1 MGRTVVLMAWV
12 MAGRRVGWLEG
23 DAKLVQIAPACGH
36 RSLTV
41 LRKGVVH
48 EVLVAM
54 MALLVMMTGLVS
66 VLLMALWIR

>member
-1 MGRTVVLMAWV
+1 MLRTWV
-12 MAGRRVGWLEG
+12 MAGRLVGWLEG
-23 DAKLVQIAPACGH
+23 GVEMVQIVPACGY

-66 VLLMALWIR
+66 VL

>member
-23 DAKLVQIAPACGH
+23 DAKKVQIVPACGY

-41 LRKGVVH
+41 LREGAVH
-48 EVLVAM
+48 EVLVAI
-54 MALLVMMTGLVS
+54 MALLVMMTGLVL
-66 VLLMALWIR
+66 VL